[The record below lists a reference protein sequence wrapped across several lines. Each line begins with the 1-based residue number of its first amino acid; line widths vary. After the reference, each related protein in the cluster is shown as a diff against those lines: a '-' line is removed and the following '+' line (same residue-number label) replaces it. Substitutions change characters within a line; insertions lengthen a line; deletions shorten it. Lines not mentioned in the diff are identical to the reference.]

1 MKKIIVLLV
10 SCLLF
15 FDLIIFSYAESF
27 TAYGSVTD
35 QTSQVN
41 ILTDAYINSQ
51 YYSPFNQYLI
61 MRVGEYQYRLFT
73 ALDLTGDDRISYIDY
88 QRYSIGSYNYEYRL
102 TYGSISSLSYSLG
115 NYTAV
120 GNLPDTL
127 QSSDLRQS
135 NFYFVIQILLIVFI
149 ILFIF
154 NIFRIKTSRGYS
166 L

>member
-1 MKKIIVLLV
+1 MKKIIVFLV
-10 SCLLF
+10 TCLLF
-15 FDLIIFSYAESF
+15 FDLIILSYAESF

-35 QTSQVN
+35 QSSQVN
-41 ILTDAYINSQ
+41 ILTDAYINSP

-61 MRVGEYQYRLFT
+61 IRVGEYQYRLFT
-73 ALDLTGDDRISYIDY
+73 APDLSGDDRISYIDY
-88 QRYSIGSYNYEYRL
+88 QRYSIGSYNYEYRI

-120 GNLPDTL
+120 GNIPGTL

-135 NFYFVIQILLIVFI
+135 NFYFVIQILIIIFI

-154 NIFRIKTSRGYS
+154 SIFRIKTSRGYS

>member
-1 MKKIIVLLV
+1 MKKIIIVLIT
-10 SCLLF
+10 CLLF
-15 FDLIIFSYAESF
+15 FDLIFISYAESF
-27 TAYGSVTD
+27 TAYGSVND

-41 ILTDAYINSQ
+41 ILTDAYINSS

-61 MRVGEYQYRLFT
+61 MRVGEFQYRLFT
-73 ALDLTGDDRISYIDY
+73 APDLSGSNPISYIDY

-120 GNLPDTL
+120 GNIPGTL

-135 NFYFVIQILLIVFI
+135 NFYFVLQILVIVFI

-154 NIFRIKTSRGYS
+154 SIFRIKTSRGYS